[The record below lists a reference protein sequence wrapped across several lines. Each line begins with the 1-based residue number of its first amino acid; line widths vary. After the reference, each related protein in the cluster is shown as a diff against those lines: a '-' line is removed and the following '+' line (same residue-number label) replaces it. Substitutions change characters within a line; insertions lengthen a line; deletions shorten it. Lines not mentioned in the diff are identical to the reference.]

1 MQKYRPNL
9 GYDYPSRSDE
19 HMLKVPHL
27 VDTHYDENYRYYN
40 KTFIY
45 RVGRFF
51 LWLLLHIVV
60 FPVCRLA
67 HGLKIYGRKNIRKNR
82 KLLKRGAVTI
92 CNHVFMWDYICVMR
106 AVRPHLEYMIAW
118 KTNFEG
124 PNRNFIKWVGGIP
137 VPTGSIKSMA
147 AFSKAIDNVLDDGK
161 WLHCYPEG
169 SMWYYYPDIRPF
181 KKGVF
186 KYAVKHNKPV
196 IPIGLSFRERK
207 GLYKLFGKTPCVDM
221 HIGEPIMPN
230 VEIPYSEGTTLLTI
244 ECYKK
249 MQELVGIYPGDPT
262 YNENLNIDEYQ
273 KTM

>member
-9 GYDYPSRSDE
+9 GYNYPERSDE
-19 HMLKVPHL
+19 HMLVVPHQ

-40 KTFIY
+40 KSFWY
-45 RVGRFF
+45 KLGRCG
-51 LWLLLHIVV
+51 LWLLLHIAA
-60 FPVCRLA
+60 FPILRLA
-67 HGLKIYGRKNIRKNR
+67 HGLKIYGRRNIRRNR
-82 KLLKRGAVTI
+82 KLLKHGAVTI

-124 PNRNFIKWVGGIP
+124 PNRNFIKWVGGMP
-137 VPTGSIKSMA
+137 VPTGSLRSMA
-147 AFSKAIDNVLDDGK
+147 AYSKAIDSVLDDGK

-221 HIGEPIMPN
+221 HIGEPVMPN
-230 VEIPYSEGTTLLTI
+230 TTLPYNDATIVLTK
-244 ECYKK
+244 ECYIKV
-249 MQELVGIYPGDPT
+249 QELVGINKGDPT

>member
-9 GYDYPSRSDE
+9 GYNYPNRSDE
-19 HMLKVPHL
+19 HMLVVPHL

-40 KTFIY
+40 HSFSYKQA
-45 RVGRFF
+45 RLG
-51 LWLLLHIVV
+51 LWLLLHIIV
-60 FPVCRLA
+60 FPLCRLL

-82 KLLKRGAVTI
+82 KLLKNGAVTI

-124 PNRNFIKWVGGIP
+124 PNRNFIKWVGGVP
-137 VPTGSIKSMA
+137 VPTESVRAMA
-147 AFSKAIDNVLDDGK
+147 AFSKSIDQILDDGC

-221 HIGEPIMPN
+221 HIGEPIMPD
-230 VEIPYSEGTTLLTI
+230 VTIPYSEGTLKLQK

-249 MQELVGIYPGDPT
+249 VQELVGIMPGDPT